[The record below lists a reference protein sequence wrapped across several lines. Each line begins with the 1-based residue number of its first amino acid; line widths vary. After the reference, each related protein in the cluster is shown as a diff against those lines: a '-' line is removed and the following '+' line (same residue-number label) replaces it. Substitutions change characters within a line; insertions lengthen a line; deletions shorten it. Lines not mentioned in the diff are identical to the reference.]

1 MNTSTLNIL
10 KNFSSINNEM
20 RIDEGSTIAI
30 YNKELSVYAMAEL
43 QDDSFPKQFG
53 IYDLGRWLN
62 TLNMF
67 KGTEYTIDYQD
78 THMGISYDKMRI
90 KYRYSD
96 LSIINQ
102 PNNAPK
108 ITDEP
113 LFSFDLI
120 VYQLQSILKA
130 SSILGTTILV
140 IDPKKMKQI
149 SPNDRGESIDNEYSL
164 ELENVEING
173 DENVQ
178 GIIKIQSLKLLQ
190 LDYRVEVYDKLVFFK
205 SKDENTNVSY
215 FVGTIKFKS

>member
-30 YNKELSVYAMAEL
+30 YNKELSVYAIAEL
-43 QDDSFPKQFG
+43 QDDIFPKQFG

-67 KGTEYTIDYQD
+67 KGREYTIDYQD
-78 THMGISYDKMRI
+78 THMDISHDKMRI

-113 LFSFDLI
+113 LFSFDLSAD
-120 VYQLQSILKA
+120 QLQSILKA

-140 IDPKKMKQI
+140 IDPTKMKQI

-164 ELENVEING
+164 ELENAEVNG
-173 DENVQ
+173 DDNVQ
-178 GIIKIQSLKLLQ
+178 GIIKIQSLKLLP
-190 LDYRVEVYDKLVFFK
+190 LDYRVEVYDKLVFFR

>member
-43 QDDSFPKQFG
+43 QDDIFPKQFG

-67 KGTEYTIDYQD
+67 KGREYTIDYQD
-78 THMGISYDKMRI
+78 THMDISHDKMRI

-113 LFSFDLI
+113 LFSFDLSAD
-120 VYQLQSILKA
+120 QLQSILKA

-140 IDPKKMKQI
+140 IDPTKMEQI

-164 ELENVEING
+164 ELENAEVNG
-173 DENVQ
+173 DDNVQ
-178 GIIKIQSLKLLQ
+178 GIIKIQSLKLLP
-190 LDYRVEVYDKLVFFK
+190 LDYRVEVYDKLVFFR

>member
-20 RIDEGSTIAI
+20 RIDEGSSIAI

-43 QDDSFPKQFG
+43 QDDIFPKQFG

-67 KGTEYTIDYQD
+67 KGREYTIDYQD
-78 THMGISYDKMRI
+78 THMDISHDKMRI

-113 LFSFDLI
+113 LFSFDLSAD
-120 VYQLQSILKA
+120 QLQSILKA

-140 IDPKKMKQI
+140 IDPTKMEQI

-164 ELENVEING
+164 ELENAEVNG
-173 DENVQ
+173 DDNVQ
-178 GIIKIQSLKLLQ
+178 GIIKIQSLKLLP
-190 LDYRVEVYDKLVFFK
+190 LDYRVEVYDKLVFFR